1 MTERT
6 QMALQDQKGEGRLS
20 GIIWLVI
27 FAAVAYGLWN
37 VVPIYFTNFNLKDK
51 MNQVARSP
59 RGTNTD
65 DALRDVLYKEVREES
80 LDPYIQ
86 RSCFHITTLDTSRKI
101 TCSYERT
108 QQVLPGINW
117 TFRFNNEVDQPLI
130 F

>member
-1 MTERT
+1 
-6 QMALQDQKGEGRLS
+6 MALRDQKGEDRLS
-20 GIIWLVI
+20 GIIWLVAL
-27 FAAVAYGLWN
+27 AAVCYGLWN
-37 VVPIYFTNFNLKDK
+37 VVPIYFTNYNLKDK

-65 DALRDVLYKEVREES
+65 DALRETLWKEVREEG
-80 LDPYIQ
+80 LDSYIQ

-101 TCSYERT
+101 TCAYERT

>member
-27 FAAVAYGLWN
+27 FAAVAYGMWN
-37 VVPIYFTNFNLKDK
+37 VVPIYFSNYNLKDK

-65 DALRDVLYKEVREES
+65 DALRDVLWKEVREDR
-80 LDPYIQ
+80 LDTWIA
-86 RSCFHITTLDTSRKI
+86 RSCFQISTLETSRKI
-101 TCSYERT
+101 SCSYDRT
-108 QQVLPGINW
+108 QQVLPGVNW
-117 TFRFNNEVDQPLI
+117 TFHFDNEVDQPLI